1 MVCCPSKLGYVMLW
15 SFISVPAMICM
26 KHASLS
32 YCICFLP
39 PMSCCCMLP
48 LPQIANRIKS
58 KGLQKLRWY
67 CQLCQK
73 QCRDENG
80 FKCHQ
85 MSEGHRR
92 QMEVF
97 GQNPDRVVE
106 GYSEEFERSFLDHLR
121 RA

>member
-1 MVCCPSKLGYVMLW
+1 M
-15 SFISVPAMICM
+15 SV
-26 KHASLS
+26 LLQ
-32 YCICFLP
+32 LP
-39 PMSCCCMLP
+39 PATRLFCCMLP
-48 LPQIANRIKS
+48 LLQIANRIKS